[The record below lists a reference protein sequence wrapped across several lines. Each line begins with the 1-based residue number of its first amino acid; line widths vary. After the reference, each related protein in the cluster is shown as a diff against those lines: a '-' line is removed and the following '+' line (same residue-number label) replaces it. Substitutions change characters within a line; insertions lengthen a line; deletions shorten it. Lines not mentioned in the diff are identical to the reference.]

1 MGLLNRLTR
10 GAVSEL
16 GKSIGSKLGDAL
28 TDSLEKATG
37 IDLDG
42 SDNGTASTT
51 STASTMTAS
60 AAVGTSAPLTDAE
73 LAKMFDELL
82 ASDFSAY
89 EVRKN
94 ASAQSLGITGAPCK
108 DYDYAL
114 IKGGRTA
121 AVIML
126 TPHNRD
132 NNAAFKNAKANA
144 LKSNV
149 AFINFY
155 THMDNERSYVSSRI
169 KSFL

>member
-42 SDNGTASTT
+42 SDSAS
-51 STASTMTAS
+51 AS
-60 AAVGTSAPLTDAE
+60 AAATTTVAPSQASVGSSAPLTDAE
-73 LAKMFDELL
+73 LVKQFDEIL
-82 ASDFSAY
+82 ASDFASY

-108 DYDYAL
+108 AYDYAL
-114 IKGGRTA
+114 INGGRTA

-144 LKSNV
+144 LNSNV

-155 THMDNERSYVSSRI
+155 THMENERSYVASRI

>member
-1 MGLLNRLTR
+1 MGLLDRLTR
-10 GAVSEL
+10 NAVNEL

-37 IDLDG
+37 VDLDG
-42 SDNGTASTT
+42 SDSAKTA
-51 STASTMTAS
+51 TATATATVDTAAS
-60 AAVGTSAPLTDAE
+60 ASGAPLSPEA
-73 LAKMFDELL
+73 LVKLFDEVLSSEF
-82 ASDFSAY
+82 AVY

-94 ASAQSLGITGAPCK
+94 ASAASLGITGAPCK

-114 IKGGRTA
+114 ISGGRTK

-144 LKSNV
+144 KNSNV

-155 THMDNERSYVSSRI
+155 THMENERSYVVSRI